1 MAESKKITVAQILPT
16 IENGGVERGVF
27 DLSKFAL
34 SCQDLE
40 MIVISASGSML
51 KRFQQHKIKHINLPV
66 NSKNPIQI
74 ILNIFRIRKII
85 KKYDID
91 ICHVRSRAPAWSV
104 YFACKKT
111 RCKFLTT
118 FHGLY
123 SFKGLFSNN
132 SFLKRKYNS
141 IMVQSNLIIAV
152 SNFIKNHIIK
162 EYLVAEDR
170 IKVIH
175 RGSDIKY
182 FNKDNVHK
190 ERIVKL
196 IEKLQLTDDKNVIL
210 LPGRFSSWKGHNL
223 LLDALE
229 RIKSEDF
236 ICLMVGK
243 SNNSYTDDLE
253 KKIKEKDLQGKV
265 RILGQISD
273 MPALYMISSVI
284 LSTSTRPEAF
294 GRIAIE
300 AGAMEKIIIA
310 TNLGGAKETV
320 INGETGFLF
329 DHKNPS
335 ELCQKIQHTLSLDL
349 EKRQE
354 MGKKARKRVE
364 EYFSSEKMMSDT
376 VEIYKNIIVKY
387 Y

>member
-1 MAESKKITVAQILPT
+1 
-16 IENGGVERGVF
+16 
-27 DLSKFAL
+27 
-34 SCQDLE
+34 
-40 MIVISASGSML
+40 
-51 KRFQQHKIKHINLPV
+51 
-66 NSKNPIQI
+66 
-74 ILNIFRIRKII
+74 
-85 KKYDID
+85 
-91 ICHVRSRAPAWSV
+91 
-104 YFACKKT
+104 
-111 RCKFLTT
+111 
-118 FHGLY
+118 
-123 SFKGLFSNN
+123 
-132 SFLKRKYNS
+132 
-141 IMVQSNLIIAV
+141 
-152 SNFIKNHIIK
+152 
-162 EYLVAEDR
+162 
-170 IKVIH
+170 
-175 RGSDIKY
+175 
-182 FNKDNVHK
+182 
-190 ERIVKL
+190 
-196 IEKLQLTDDKNVIL
+196 
-210 LPGRFSSWKGHNL
+210 
-223 LLDALE
+223 LE